1 MQSDK
6 SARLAKWRRTL
17 GTLCIT
23 YVMVLLVLKA
33 PAGLAVAKHVWL
45 LYLVKLQ
52 SRCAHEHRVPS
63 IPQLCVPV
71 SSALTGGLHLQAS
84 AR

>member
-6 SARLAKWRRTL
+6 TARLAKWRRTL
-17 GTLCIT
+17 AILALV
-23 YVMVLLVLKA
+23 YVAMLLALKA

-52 SRCAHEHRVPS
+52 SRYTPEHLVPS
-63 IPQLCVPV
+63 TTQLCIPFQV
-71 SSALTGGLHLQAS
+71 
-84 AR
+84 R